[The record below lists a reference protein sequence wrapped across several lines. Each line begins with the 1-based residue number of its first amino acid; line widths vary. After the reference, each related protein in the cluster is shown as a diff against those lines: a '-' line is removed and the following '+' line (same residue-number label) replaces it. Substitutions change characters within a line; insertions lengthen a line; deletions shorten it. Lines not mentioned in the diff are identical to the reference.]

1 MAKGDDHRAYCSV
14 QMPVA
19 QGRELL
25 QVVNSL
31 RDSGAYP
38 NLDTVFAHMQF
49 ELKMSIAIV
58 EKPPNWGVAEPTKH

>member
-1 MAKGDDHRAYCSV
+1 MDNDARVYCSV
-14 QMPVA
+14 QMPVG

-25 QVVNSL
+25 QVVNAL

-49 ELKMSIAIV
+49 ELKMSIDIV